1 MSTFT
6 TAQSAQLQTWISENR
21 DDDSFVETLIVWV
34 NDNTKKIRS
43 KSPAKDVDPDR
54 VKRPVPAS
62 WMYREDKREEIIRD
76 YFEGEAVKGSL
87 VAKKAQEL
95 WKELS
100 ADEKFPYEEKRKELW
115 EEYKRSTPNVER
127 KEKVTFVVKVDEERE
142 VPEGW
147 DGPYE
152 DTYLHKYVKGL
163 GKKVGFGRFE
173 TFASAVEAA
182 SKLDNCGGITMGKS
196 GYTLR
201 EGCDPLSVEGDTKDG
216 PFTSWTKS
224 GFVSSKSVKKD
235 KKSGKKSGKKDKKSG
250 KKEKKSGKKLKV
262 SADKLD
268 AEKLDAEK
276 LEADKLEADKLEA
289 EKLEADKLE
298 ADKLEDEVSDSDEEE
313 DEVSDSDEDQTEVE
327 HWEHKGVTYLLD
339 EDTNDV
345 YDEETSSLLGKR
357 TKVSGGW
364 EVNFD

>member
-1 MSTFT
+1 M
-6 TAQSAQLQTWISENR
+6 
-21 DDDSFVETLIVWV
+21 WV
-34 NDNTKKIRS
+34 NDNTKKKRS

-76 YFEGEAVKGSL
+76 YFDGEAVKGSL

-95 WKELS
+95 WKGLS

-115 EEYKRSTPNVER
+115 DEYKRSTPNVER
-127 KEKVTFVVKVDEERE
+127 KEKVTFVVNVDEERE

-147 DGPYE
+147 GGPYK

-182 SKLDNCGGITMGKS
+182 SKLENCGGITMGKS

-201 EGCDPLSVEGDTKDG
+201 EGCEPLSVEGDTKDG

-224 GFVSSKSVKKD
+224 GFVSSKS
-235 KKSGKKSGKKDKKSG
+235 GKKEKKSG
-250 KKEKKSGKKLKV
+250 KKEKKSGKKEKKSGKKMKV
-262 SADKLD
+262 SAEKLE
-268 AEKLDAEK
+268 AEKLEAKK
-276 LEADKLEADKLEA
+276 LEADKLEAK
-289 EKLEADKLE
+289 KLE
-298 ADKLEDEVSDSDEEE
+298 ADKLEDEDSDSDEE
-313 DEVSDSDEDQTEVE
+313 DEESDSDEEQTEVE

-339 EDTNDV
+339 EETNDV

-364 EVNFD
+364 KVNFD